1 MVLVNALR
9 TIKKTTLVG
18 RQGKKKL
25 AVIITP
31 PCLWN
36 NSGVLV
42 LSDNASFRLL
52 QGVLGNMR
60 NILNQPLPAC
70 WLSHL

>member
-9 TIKKTTLVG
+9 TIKKHLLLG
-18 RQGKKKL
+18 DRKKEL
-25 AVIITP
+25 AVGNKLVSITP

-42 LSDNASFRLL
+42 F
-52 QGVLGNMR
+52 V
-60 NILNQPLPAC
+60 
-70 WLSHL
+70 